1 MSAPELEEE
10 TAALLEALST
20 LLARFVV
27 FPSEQDRYAVATWA
41 LHTWALDAF
50 DNTPRLAL
58 LSAEKGSGK
67 TRVLEILE
75 LVCRNPIQTVNVS
88 VPVLFRLTGGEL
100 PPTILFDEAE
110 TMLGYRVAKEHEDL
124 RGLVNAGHR
133 RGSAVYRMVMDG
145 KGGGEPER
153 FETFAPV
160 AFAGLEELPETVM
173 ARSVVV
179 RMRRRTRSET
189 VENLRHRQGLR
200 ITAELRDTLEAWSL
214 RSDLHDALHKLLEDL
229 VPPAGVEDRA
239 ADVWESLLV
248 LGELA
253 GPTWTER
260 LQQAAASIHTRS
272 VEEDSSL
279 GVQLLRDVRSVFLER
294 GNPTRLASAEIV
306 AGLVEREGTP
316 WPSVKSGDP
325 LDAQRFAQL
334 VKRYGIRPTT
344 LREGERTFKGYTRE
358 SFEDSW
364 TRYVPDVPGRPAS
377 ENPEHTEHAERRDG
391 DAPTPELGL
400 PL

>member
-1 MSAPELEEE
+1 MSGRELEEQ
-10 TAALLEALST
+10 TAQLLEALSR

-27 FPSEQDRYAVATWA
+27 FPSDQDRYAVAAWA
-41 LHTWALDAF
+41 LHTWALEAF

-67 TRVLEILE
+67 TRTLEILE
-75 LVCRNPIQTVNVS
+75 LVCRNPIQTVNMS
-88 VPVLFRLTGGEL
+88 VPVLFRLTGGEQ

-110 TMLGYRVAKEHEDL
+110 TLLGYRVAKEHEDL
-124 RGLVNAGHR
+124 RGLVNGGHR
-133 RGSAVYRMVMDG
+133 RGVAVYRMVMDG

-179 RMRRRTRSET
+179 RMRRRTRGEI
-189 VENLRHRQGLR
+189 VENLRHRQGVRLTAPLR
-200 ITAELRDTLEAWSL
+200 ESLEAWSL
-214 RSDLHDALHKLLEDL
+214 RPDLHDAIHELLDEL
-229 VPPAGVEDRA
+229 TFPAGVEDRA

-253 GPTWTER
+253 GDPWARR
-260 LQQAAASIHTRS
+260 LQEAAAEIHTRS

-279 GVQLLRDVRSVFLER
+279 GVQLLRDVRGVFLER
-294 GNPTRLASAEIV
+294 GNPRELASAEIV
-306 AGLVEREGTP
+306 AALLELEGAP

-325 LDAQRFAQL
+325 VDPQRLARL
-334 VKRYGIRPTT
+334 LKPYGIRPRKI
-344 LREGERTFKGYTRE
+344 REGERTFNGYTRD

-364 TRYVPDVPGRPAS
+364 ARYVPDTG
-377 ENPEHTEHAERRDG
+377 
-391 DAPTPELGL
+391 PTPEESEQPAQPAQDEPAATTLEIGL

>member
-1 MSAPELEEE
+1 MSRRELEEE
-10 TAALLEALST
+10 TAGLLDALSR
-20 LLARFVV
+20 LFARFVV
-27 FPSEQDRYAVATWA
+27 FPSDQDRYAVATWA

-88 VPVLFRLTGGEL
+88 VPVLFRLTGGEQ

-145 KGGGEPER
+145 KGGGAPER

-179 RMRRRTRSET
+179 RMRRRMPSEI
-189 VENLRHRQGLR
+189 VENLRHRQGVQ
-200 ITAELRDTLEAWSL
+200 ITAELRDSLEAWSL
-214 RSDLHDALHKLLEDL
+214 RPDLHDALHELLENL
-229 VPPAGVEDRA
+229 APPAGVEDRA

-253 GPTWTER
+253 GEPWSQR
-260 LQQAAASIHTRS
+260 LEEAASSIHTRS

-279 GVQLLRDVRSVFLER
+279 GVQLLRDVRSVFVER

-306 AGLVEREGTP
+306 GALVQLEGAP

-325 LDAQRFAQL
+325 LDAQRFAQY
-334 VKRYGIRPTT
+334 VKKYGIRSKK
-344 LREGERTFKGYTRE
+344 LREGPDVFNGYTRE

-364 TRYVPDVPGRPAS
+364 ARYVPDVPARHTP
-377 ENPEHTEHAERRDG
+377 ENPEHAEHAEHGGG
-391 DAPTPELGL
+391 DAPPLDLGL

>member
-1 MSAPELEEE
+1 MSRRELEEE
-10 TAALLEALST
+10 TAALLDALSR

-88 VPVLFRLTGGEL
+88 VPVLFRLTGGEQ

-179 RMRRRTRSET
+179 RMRRRMPSET
-189 VENLRHRQGLR
+189 VENLRHRQGVR
-200 ITAELRDTLEAWSL
+200 ITLELRDALEAWSL
-214 RSDLHDALHKLLEDL
+214 RPELHDAVHELLEGL
-229 VPPAGVEDRA
+229 VPPPGVEDRA

-253 GPTWTER
+253 GEPWTQR
-260 LQQAAASIHTRS
+260 LHEAAASIHTRS

-294 GNPTRLASAEIV
+294 GNPTRLPSAEIV
-306 AGLVEREGTP
+306 GALVELEGRP

-334 VKRYGIRPTT
+334 VKRYAIRPTT

-364 TRYVPDVPGRPAS
+364 ARYVPDVPARPT
-377 ENPEHTEHAERRDG
+377 PEEAEHAEHAEHRDG
-391 DAPTPELGL
+391 DAAPLELGL